1 MRFTTLFCLHSY
13 LFLHHLWS
21 RPYLVNLL
29 PCLARITKRQEE
41 TVQETLAAAMP
52 KIMAAL
58 GHFANDGEIKV
69 STQSRNIEML
79 SEDFC
84 FQIIVLLHL
93 LSWGI

>member
-1 MRFTTLFCLHSY
+1 MFVTAFFCLHSY
-13 LFLHHLWS
+13 PCLCLSWS

-52 KIMAAL
+52 KIMSAL

-69 STQSRNIEML
+69 STQSRNIETQV
-79 SEDFC
+79 FA
-84 FQIIVLLHL
+84 FFK
-93 LSWGI
+93 